1 MIKILLADDHKL
13 MREGLRMLIEKTGR
27 LTIVGE
33 ADNGV
38 SAVRMAR
45 DLKPD
50 LVLMDVSMPDLNG
63 IEATRR
69 IVTEAPGAKVIGLSM
84 HTDKRFVRQMF
95 TAGARGYVLKG
106 SAFEEVAAAI
116 KTVAA
121 GRIYV
126 SPKISDQ
133 VLADYVKQLT
143 KPSAEAESPLS
154 GREREVLQMLA
165 EGKSSCTIAERLHV
179 SVTTVDTHRK
189 HIMDKLGFRSIA
201 ELTKYAVR
209 EGLTS
214 LDD

>member
-1 MIKILLADDHKL
+1 MKILLADDHKL
-13 MREGLRMLIEKTGR
+13 MREGLQMLLEKLGGM
-27 LTIVGE
+27 TIVGE
-33 ADNGV
+33 AGNGL

-50 LVLMDVSMPDLNG
+50 LVLMDIAMPDLNG

-69 IVTEAPGAKVIGLSM
+69 IMTEAPGVKVIALSM
-84 HTDKRFVRQMF
+84 HADKRFVRHMF
-95 TAGARGYVLKG
+95 AAGARGYVLKG
-106 SAFEEVAAAI
+106 SAFEEVATAI

-121 GRIYV
+121 GRIYI
-126 SPKISDQ
+126 SPKIADQ
-133 VLADYVKQLT
+133 VLAEYVEQLI
-143 KPSAEAESPLS
+143 KPSAGADSPLS

-165 EGKSSCTIAERLHV
+165 EGKSSRTIAKRLHV

-209 EGLTS
+209 EGLTP
-214 LDD
+214 LDE

>member
-1 MIKILLADDHKL
+1 MKILLADDHTL
-13 MREGLRMLIEKTGR
+13 IREGLRLLLEKLGGM
-27 LTIVGE
+27 TIVGE

-50 LVLMDVSMPDLNG
+50 LVLMDIAMPDLNG

-69 IVTEAPGAKVIGLSM
+69 IMTEAPGVKVIALSM
-84 HTDKRFVRQMF
+84 HTDKRFVRHMF
-95 TAGARGYVLKG
+95 AAGARGYVLKG
-106 SAFEEVAAAI
+106 SAFDEVAAAI
-116 KTVAA
+116 KKVEA
-121 GRIYV
+121 GRIYI
-126 SPKISDQ
+126 SPKITDQ
-133 VLADYVKQLT
+133 VLGEYVELLA
-143 KPSAEAESPLS
+143 KPSPGTDSPLS

-165 EGKSSCTIAERLHV
+165 EGKSSRAIAQSLHV

-209 EGLTS
+209 EGLTP
-214 LDD
+214 LDE

>member
-1 MIKILLADDHKL
+1 MKILLADDHKL
-13 MREGLRMLIEKTGR
+13 MREGLRMLLEKLGR
-27 LTIVGE
+27 ITIVGE
-33 ADNGV
+33 ADDGV

-50 LVLMDVSMPDLNG
+50 LVLMDIAMPDLNG

-69 IVTEAPGAKVIGLSM
+69 IMTEAPGVKVIALSM
-84 HTDKRFVRQMF
+84 HADKRFVRHMF
-95 TAGARGYVLKG
+95 AAGAAGYVLKG

-121 GRIYV
+121 GRIYI
-126 SPKISDQ
+126 SPKITDQ
-133 VLADYVKQLT
+133 VLAEYVKQLI
-143 KPSAEAESPLS
+143 KPSAGAESPLS

-165 EGKSSCTIAERLHV
+165 EGKSSRKIAGRLHV

-201 ELTKYAVR
+201 ELTKYAIR

-214 LDD
+214 LDA

>member
-1 MIKILLADDHKL
+1 MLLEKL
-13 MREGLRMLIEKTGR
+13 GGMK
-27 LTIVGE
+27 IVGE
-33 ADNGV
+33 AGNGL
-38 SAVRMAR
+38 SAVRIAR

-50 LVLMDVSMPDLNG
+50 LVLMDIAMPDLNG

-69 IVTEAPGAKVIGLSM
+69 IMTEAPGVKVIALSM
-84 HTDKRFVRQMF
+84 HADKRFVRHMF
-95 TAGARGYVLKG
+95 AAGAAGYVLKG

-126 SPKISDQ
+126 SPKITDQ
-133 VLADYVKQLT
+133 VLAEYAKLLA
-143 KPSAEAESPLS
+143 KRSAEAESPLS

-165 EGKSSCTIAERLHV
+165 EGKSSRKIAERLHI
-179 SVTTVDTHRK
+179 SVTTVDTHRR

-209 EGLTS
+209 EGLTP
-214 LDD
+214 LDE

>member
-1 MIKILLADDHKL
+1 LL
-13 MREGLRMLIEKTGR
+13 REGLRMLIEKLDR
-27 LTIVGE
+27 MIIVGE

-50 LVLMDVSMPDLNG
+50 LVLMDIAMPDLNG

-69 IVTEAPGAKVIGLSM
+69 IMTEAPGVKVIALSM
-84 HTDKRFVRQMF
+84 HADKRFVRHMF
-95 TAGARGYVLKG
+95 AAGAAGYVLKG
-106 SAFEEVAAAI
+106 SAFEEVAASI

-121 GRIYV
+121 GRIYI
-126 SPKISDQ
+126 SPKITDQ
-133 VLADYVKQLT
+133 VLAEYVKQLT
-143 KPSAEAESPLS
+143 KPSAEVESPLS

-165 EGKSSCTIAERLHV
+165 EGKSSRTIAGRLHI

-209 EGLTS
+209 EGLTP
-214 LDD
+214 LDE

>member
-1 MIKILLADDHKL
+1 MKILLADDHKL
-13 MREGLRMLIEKTGR
+13 MREGLRMLLEELGGV
-27 LTIVGE
+27 TIVGE
-33 ADNGV
+33 ADNGI

-50 LVLMDVSMPDLNG
+50 LVLMDIAMPDLNG

-69 IVTEAPGAKVIGLSM
+69 IMAESPGVKVIALSM
-84 HTDKRFVRQMF
+84 HADKRFVKGMF
-95 TAGARGYVLKG
+95 AAGAAGYVLKG
-106 SAFEEVAAAI
+106 SAFEEVASAI
-116 KTVAA
+116 KTVTA

-126 SPKISDQ
+126 SPKITDQ

-143 KPSAEAESPLS
+143 KPSAGTESPLS

-165 EGKSSCTIAERLHV
+165 EGKSSRMIAEHLHV

-214 LDD
+214 LDE

>member
-1 MIKILLADDHKL
+1 MKILLADDHKL
-13 MREGLRMLIEKTGR
+13 MREGLRMLLEELGGV
-27 LTIVGE
+27 TIVGE
-33 ADNGV
+33 ADNGI

-50 LVLMDVSMPDLNG
+50 LVLMDIAMPDLNG

-69 IVTEAPGAKVIGLSM
+69 IMIESPGVKVIALSM
-84 HTDKRFVRQMF
+84 HADKRFVKGMF
-95 TAGARGYVLKG
+95 AAGAAGYVLKG
-106 SAFEEVAAAI
+106 SAFEEVASAI
-116 KTVAA
+116 KTVTA

-126 SPKISDQ
+126 SPKITDQ

-143 KPSAEAESPLS
+143 KPSAGTESPLS

-165 EGKSSCTIAERLHV
+165 EGKSSRMIAEHLHV

-214 LDD
+214 LDE